1 MMDFELAADR
11 LAEDH
16 SKLRSKRRT
25 RGLKVSNREKQEAER
40 RKRQLEVKKERLVLE
55 RKKQQVGQLLME
67 QCQLSSSSSSFQAT
81 FDSCTSIHGPGDKIA
96 LPPSILQELSTK
108 DLLNNDSSSPLYFRV
123 GIRNPHYNFPASPS
137 MKAYMEEFTQTRS
150 NTSNAATIDQDDEDA
165 EDDEDEAINR
175 MKYSIYLEELSYQ
188 YYTYTHATV
197 VEFTQEEGHIGLPK
211 SIASALLDPS
221 RLSCHRKL
229 SSLSMDHPS
238 PIQLPHTRT
247 VDPAASYND
256 TNDDNTN
263 DSMETEGT
271 PGHVAYG
278 AFDVPANMPVQI
290 TLLSKLPKGKQC
302 ILKPTKEAIDNGFY
316 QLKDIKLVLEQS
328 LIRTRATLSIGDE
341 ISTWHRGKQYNLS
354 VTSLQPDTYAVV
366 SCINTDLE
374 VEFSSSSENTNTDKD
389 TQNTK
394 NNDNQKNQSLETNS
408 HTAGN
413 QGYRLK
419 DYNTNMN
426 DAEIGQQNNHTL
438 SSSSTALKGNDQNGD
453 ASISATTK
461 EQRMM
466 LELPDEPALTQL
478 QGVCTIQLRS
488 FDGTSTQKRRF
499 DLKKHTIQQVFD
511 YASNHC
517 ALSQDQFRLVTRFPR
532 QVFHPSD
539 QTLQQCQFGK
549 QELLLIERV

>member
-1 MMDFELAADR
+1 MDFELAADR
-11 LAEDH
+11 LEEDH
-16 SKLRSKRRT
+16 SKLRNKRRT
-25 RGLKVSNREKQEAER
+25 KGLKVSNREKQEAER
-40 RKRQLEVKKERLVLE
+40 RKRQLELKKERLVLE
-55 RKKQQVGQLLME
+55 RKKQQTGQLLME

-96 LPPSILQELSTK
+96 LPPSILEELSTK
-108 DLLNNDSSSPLYFRV
+108 DLLNNNDSSSPLYFRI
-123 GIRNPHYNFPASPS
+123 GICNPNYNFPASPS
-137 MKAYMEEFTQTRS
+137 LKAYMEESIQTS
-150 NTSNAATIDQDDEDA
+150 TATVDHDE
-165 EDDEDEAINR
+165 EDVEDDEAINR
-175 MKYSIYLEELSYQ
+175 MKHSIYLEELSYQ

-197 VEFTQEEGHIGLPK
+197 VEFTQEEGCIGLPK

-221 RLSCHRKL
+221 RLSCHRK
-229 SSLSMDHPS
+229 SSSMDHPS
-238 PIQLPHTRT
+238 PIQIPHSRT
-247 VDPAASYND
+247 IDPAASND
-256 TNDDNTN
+256 AKQNNDNDDDT
-263 DSMETEGT
+263 MKTEGT

-278 AFDVPANMPVQI
+278 AFDVPTNMPVQI

-302 ILKPTKEAIDNGFY
+302 ILKPTKQAIDNGFY

-374 VEFSSSSENTNTDKD
+374 VEFSSSSENTNTDKH
-389 TQNTK
+389 TQNIS
-394 NNDNQKNQSLETNS
+394 NNDNQKNLSNT
-408 HTAGN
+408 TGN

-419 DYNTNMN
+419 DYNTNDTENGRDNNTLMN
-426 DAEIGQQNNHTL
+426 P
-438 SSSSTALKGNDQNGD
+438 SSTLKEPKDNDD
-453 ASISATTK
+453 ASTTTTQ

-466 LELPDEPALTQL
+466 LELPEEPALTQL
-478 QGVCTIQLRS
+478 QDVCTIQLRS

-499 DLKKHTIQQVFD
+499 DLNVHTIQQVFD

-532 QVFHPSD
+532 QVFHPSN
-539 QTLQQCQFGK
+539 QTLGQCQFGK
-549 QELLLIERV
+549 QELLLIERI